1 MKYDIEEVR
10 DFLVVHV
17 VGDMTSKTHLSI
29 LDEAITE
36 HIEEGFHRFVFNL
49 EKVEKLDLDGIDI
62 FISCLA
68 DISDHGGGCYI
79 IVEDDA
85 VFKTLEVAG
94 VAKLMKVYRSREMF
108 TEEHGITVED

>member
-1 MKYDIEEVR
+1 MKYEIEEVR
-10 DFLVVHV
+10 NFLVVHI

-36 HIEEGFHRFVFNL
+36 HIEEGFHNFVFNL

-68 DISDHGGGCYI
+68 DVEDHGGGCYI

-85 VFKTLEVAG
+85 VFDIIKLAG
-94 VAKLMKVYRSREMF
+94 LNLMKVYRSRESF